1 MINIETLE
9 ENENLES
16 ISSSSTEMS
25 VTSENLNLNRDEY
38 INENEVDD
46 ERFFLD
52 SKDEVQINFNDG
64 DEDDVSIVWILTSLI
79 FIFTYSKNISLLL
92 ISSML

>member
-64 DEDDVSIVWILTSLI
+64 DEDDVSIV
-79 FIFTYSKNISLLL
+79 
-92 ISSML
+92 